1 LADCTAAAI
10 KNPKRKS
17 SEGFPAW
24 TEDDAASYER
34 YWLRGTKER
43 VWIDVVA
50 WTGLRRGDTVR
61 LGRQHVRDGEAT
73 IKTEK
78 SGGKVEVTIP
88 LDLLPALAET
98 LRRGADRRACFHLV
112 SR

>member
-34 YWLRGTKER
+34 YWLRGSQIAPR
-43 VWIDVVA
+43 VAVVRHVVA
-50 WTGLRRGDTVR
+50 
-61 LGRQHVRDGEAT
+61 A
-73 IKTEK
+73 
-78 SGGKVEVTIP
+78 
-88 LDLLPALAET
+88 A
-98 LRRGADRRACFHLV
+98 
-112 SR
+112 